1 MSDYTDL
8 VTGHLADGSASPDA
22 ELIRMSG
29 DLLRR
34 AVKLHRCDRG
44 IPDNGADLTED
55 DYEAEHECMYD
66 QGEALMQMHPVTME
80 GLLAKAQ
87 VVRVE
92 FERLVACD
100 DGGTVESCGERHDQL
115 AWSVLNDLLEMNGR
129 LDGLPTFSRT
139 RIAA

>member
-1 MSDYTDL
+1 MSNYAELTS
-8 VTGHLADGSASPDA
+8 GHLVNGGASPDA

-34 AVKLHRCDRG
+34 AVKLHQCDRG
-44 IPDNGADLTED
+44 DANCID
-55 DYEAEHECMYD
+55 DEYEAEHECMYD

-100 DGGTVESCGERHDQL
+100 DGGTVETCGERHDRL
-115 AWSVLNDLLEMNGR
+115 AWSVLNDLLEMTGR
-129 LDGLPTFSRT
+129 LDGLPTFSRE
-139 RIAA
+139 RLVA

>member
-1 MSDYTDL
+1 MSNYADL
-8 VTGHLADGSASPDA
+8 AAYRLADGTASPDA

-44 IPDNGADLTED
+44 APDDGADIAED
-55 DYEAEHECMYD
+55 DYEAEHERMYD

-100 DGGTVESCGERHDQL
+100 EGGTVESCGERHDRL
-115 AWSVLNDLLEMNGR
+115 AWSVLNDLLEMMGR
-129 LDGLPTFSRT
+129 LDGLPTFGRKRLDS
-139 RIAA
+139 